1 MARLN
6 VGVRVPSVIAP
17 DVSDIKRFVLQVEDA
32 GFHSIWAGDHIFHHT
47 DVLAPLELLSYVA
60 AITEQV
66 ELGTSVV
73 NAGHLHPVLLAKEAA
88 TLDYLSGGRFHL
100 GISIGGSPAEYA
112 SLGVNMKQ
120 RVGRVMES
128 IAVMRRLWAEDD
140 VAHDGRYFHVEKGN
154 LRPKPPRGTVPVILA
169 AREDAMLDRVPEF
182 ADGWCA
188 SGHYTYDDYVRGVAR
203 VRERAAALGRDP
215 DSIAFSKVHDVS
227 VHASRDEARRRA
239 AEHWQRYYGPSHD
252 IEHST
257 VYGTPDECIAAL
269 KPYAAIDTP
278 TITLILEPTSLSLDE
293 LSLITEVKNALTPH
307 S

>member
-1 MARLN
+1 M
-6 VGVRVPSVIAP
+6 AP
-17 DVSDIKRFVLQVEDA
+17 DIGDLKSFILQVEAA

-60 AITEQV
+60 AATERI

-112 SLGVNMKQ
+112 SLGVNMKH
-120 RVGRVMES
+120 RVGRVTES
-128 IAVMRRLWAEDD
+128 IAVMRRLWSEDD
-140 VAHDGRYFHVEKGN
+140 VAHDGRYFHVEGGN

-188 SGHYTYDDYVRGVAR
+188 SGHYTFADYGRGISR
-203 VRERAAALGRDP
+203 IQERAATLGRDP
-215 DSIAFSKVHDVS
+215 DGIAFSKVHDVS
-227 VHASRDEARRRA
+227 VHASHDEARRRA
-239 AEHWQRYYGPSHD
+239 GGHWQRYYGPTHD

-269 KPYAAIDTP
+269 EPYAAIDTP
-278 TITLILEPTSLSLDE
+278 SITLILEPTSMSLDE
-293 LSLITEVKNALTPH
+293 LALLTEVKDALT
-307 S
+307 SDS